1 MCTTY
6 MYSLKFLEFWR
17 KKAALHKGMKM
28 YLSAAY
34 SKHVLFPC
42 FVVASFK
49 WQSENCTLGY
59 QLSSTNCQIMGT
71 LIIKKKN
78 EFKRV
83 NCEGIYYKMDWL
95 WNLEKKAFH
104 SFCIVREAF
113 SPIHWNDVPA
123 HQNTQSS
130 AIKPSYVHEWVTVSI
145 KISWT
150 YFVFIY
156 QMQEIYIS
164 LASPICF
171 L

>member
-6 MYSLKFLEFWR
+6 MYSLKFLVFWR
-17 KKAALHKGMKM
+17 KKLHYTRVWKCICLLHIQDMFFSPVLWLHHLNDNLKTAHLDIS
-28 YLSAAY
+28 YLQRIAKLWGLWLY
-34 SKHVLFPC
+34 
-42 FVVASFK
+42 
-49 WQSENCTLGY
+49 
-59 QLSSTNCQIMGT
+59 
-71 LIIKKKN
+71 KKKMN
-78 EFKRV
+78 LKRV

-104 SFCIVREAF
+104 SFCTVREAF